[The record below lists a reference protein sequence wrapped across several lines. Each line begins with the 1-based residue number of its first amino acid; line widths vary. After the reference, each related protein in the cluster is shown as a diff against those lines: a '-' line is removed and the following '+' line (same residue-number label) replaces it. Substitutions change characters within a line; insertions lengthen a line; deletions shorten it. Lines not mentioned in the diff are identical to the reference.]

1 MLQLII
7 IDKYP
12 GKEKSGMG
20 YYVNP
25 SAESFAA
32 IVRSGIYVDKS
43 GLIAYMNKVVQ
54 TDRMLVCSSR
64 PRRFGKSFA
73 AKMLAAYYS
82 RGADARAIFQ
92 NLKIAKET
100 SCENLNQYDVIFL
113 DITLFLSIADTPE
126 TVVKEIQKDVI
137 EELKKEFPGTIQ
149 RETESLLKALMQVHT
164 ATGRKFFI
172 IIDEW
177 DALFREAKQNT
188 EIQKEYIQL
197 LRSLFKN
204 NITPQIIAG
213 AYMTGIL
220 PIKKYGTQSALT
232 DFREYTMLEPGPLA
246 PFVGF
251 TEDEVKRLCEIHP
264 LDFEQAKR
272 WYDGYVFEQSGHI
285 YSPNSII
292 EAIQNQNFAN
302 YWTQTETY
310 ESLMTYMDLNFDGLK
325 DSVIDM
331 IGGMRCKVDVG
342 SFQND
347 MTSLKSKDDVLTL
360 FVHLGYLAYDRKTK
374 EVFIPNEEIRE
385 EFIRSVKN
393 GNRREN
399 QEGIIMKNIILAS
412 QSPRRRELLTQ
423 IGLEFEV
430 HPAGGEEII
439 TSTDPVE
446 VVKSLSAQKAG
457 AVKEEMQ
464 AQLPENW
471 LVIGADTIVV
481 YDGKILGKPKDEADA
496 IRMLTMLQGQTH
508 SVYTGVT
515 LLEEGKQTIFAEE
528 TKVTMY
534 PMTEEEIRWYVDTKE
549 PMDKAGAYGI
559 QGLCARF
566 VEKIQ
571 GDYNNVVGLPV
582 GRIYQ
587 ELKKEESI

>member
-1 MLQLII
+1 
-7 IDKYP
+7 
-12 GKEKSGMG
+12 MG

-25 SAESFAA
+25 SEESFAA
-32 IVRSGIYVDKS
+32 IVRSGIYVDKT
-43 GLIAYMNKVVQ
+43 GLIEYMNKVSQ

-82 RGADARAIFQ
+82 RGADSKAVFQ
-92 NLKIAKET
+92 GLKIARET
-100 SCENLNQYDVIFL
+100 KCENLNQYDVIFL
-113 DITLFLSIADTPE
+113 DITLFLSITDTPDL
-126 TVVKEIQKDVI
+126 VVKEIQRDVI
-137 EELKKEFPGTIQ
+137 EELNTEFPGAIQ
-149 RETESLLKALMQVHT
+149 SGTQNLLKALMQVYSVT
-164 ATGRKFFI
+164 KRKFFI

-177 DALFREAKQNT
+177 DALFREAKQDT

-204 NITPQIIAG
+204 NVTPQIIAG

-251 TEDEVKRLCEIHP
+251 TQQEVKDLSRKYQ
-264 LDFEQAKR
+264 LDFEQAQK
-272 WYDGYVFEQSGHI
+272 WYDGYVFEQAGHI

-292 EAIQNQNFAN
+292 EAIQNKNFAN

-360 FVHLGYLAYDRKTK
+360 FVHLGYLAYDRKTR

-385 EFIRSVKN
+385 EFIRSIKN
-393 GNRREN
+393 GSRKELVKAV
-399 QEGIIMKNIILAS
+399 ELSDKLLCATLKKDEATVAEIIEEVHAANTSPRFYNNEQALRSVIVMAYLSCVDDYSRFEELAS
-412 QSPRRRELLTQ
+412 GKGYIDILFLPTVQSSKPALVIELKWN
-423 IGLEFEV
+423 
-430 HPAGGEEII
+430 
-439 TSTDPVE
+439 
-446 VVKSLSAQKAG
+446 KSAEK
-457 AVKEEMQ
+457 AVKQEEEQ
-464 AQLPENW
+464 QYW
-471 LVIGADTIVV
+471 KFADKFK
-481 YDGKILGKPKDEADA
+481 YKGKILLVG
-496 IRMLTMLQGQTH
+496 I
-508 SVYTGVT
+508 SYN
-515 LLEEGKQTIFAEE
+515 
-528 TKVTMY
+528 TKNKKHTCRIK
-534 PMTEEEIRWYVDTKE
+534 EISE
-549 PMDKAGAYGI
+549 
-559 QGLCARF
+559 
-566 VEKIQ
+566 
-571 GDYNNVVGLPV
+571 N
-582 GRIYQ
+582 
-587 ELKKEESI
+587 

>member
-1 MLQLII
+1 
-7 IDKYP
+7 
-12 GKEKSGMG
+12 MG

-32 IVRSGIYVDKS
+32 IVRSGIYVDKT
-43 GLIAYMNKVVQ
+43 GLIRYMNMVAQ

-82 RGADARAIFQ
+82 RGADSKDIFQ
-92 NLKIAKET
+92 NLEIGKET
-100 SCENLNQYDVIFL
+100 TCEYQNQYDVIFL
-113 DITLFLSIADTPE
+113 DITLFISIAGATDL
-126 TVVKEIQKDVI
+126 VVKEIQQDVI
-137 EELKKEFPGTIQ
+137 EELKNEFPGAIQ
-149 RETESLLKALMQVHT
+149 NGTESLLKALMQVYT
-164 ATGRKFFI
+164 VTKRKFFI

-204 NITPQIIAG
+204 NVTPQIIAG

-246 PFVGF
+246 PYVGF
-251 TEDEVKRLCEIHP
+251 TEQEVKKLCEQYA
-264 LDFEQAKR
+264 LDFDQAKR
-272 WYDGYVFEQSGHI
+272 WYDGYLFEQSGHI

-292 EAIQNQNFAN
+292 EAIQNKSFAN

-331 IGGMRCKVDVG
+331 IGGLRCKVDVG

-360 FVHLGYLAYDRKTK
+360 FVHLGYLAYDKKMR

-385 EFIRSVKN
+385 EFIRSIKN
-393 GNRREN
+393 GSRKELVKAVELSDKLLSATINGDEETVAELIEEAHQVNTSPKFYNNEQALRSVVVMAYLSSVDEYTRFE
-399 QEGIIMKNIILAS
+399 ELAS
-412 QSPRRRELLTQ
+412 GKGYIDLLFLPTAQSAK
-423 IGLEFEV
+423 
-430 HPAGGEEII
+430 PA
-439 TSTDPVE
+439 
-446 VVKSLSAQKAG
+446 
-457 AVKEEMQ
+457 
-464 AQLPENW
+464 
-471 LVIGADTIVV
+471 LVIELKWNKSAEKAIQQEKDQEYWKFAKKFG
-481 YDGKILGKPKDEADA
+481 YQGKILLVGINYTVKTKKHTCKIKELTNLGKD
-496 IRMLTMLQGQTH
+496 I
-508 SVYTGVT
+508 V
-515 LLEEGKQTIFAEE
+515 
-528 TKVTMY
+528 
-534 PMTEEEIRWYVDTKE
+534 
-549 PMDKAGAYGI
+549 
-559 QGLCARF
+559 
-566 VEKIQ
+566 
-571 GDYNNVVGLPV
+571 
-582 GRIYQ
+582 
-587 ELKKEESI
+587 

>member
-1 MLQLII
+1 
-7 IDKYP
+7 
-12 GKEKSGMG
+12 MG

-73 AKMLAAYYS
+73 AKMFAAYYS

-251 TEDEVKRLCEIHP
+251 TEEEVKRLCEIHP

-393 GNRREN
+393 GNRRELVKAVELSDKLLN
-399 QEGIIMKNIILAS
+399 ATIRKDETTVAELIEEAHTANTSPKFYNNEQALRSVIIMAYLSSVDDYCRFEELAS
-412 QSPRRRELLTQ
+412 GKGYIDLLFLPTKQSAKPALVIELKWNKSGEKAIRQEEEQQYWKFAETFRYKGPILLVGINYNTKTKKHTCRIKEARKELL
-423 IGLEFEV
+423 
-430 HPAGGEEII
+430 
-439 TSTDPVE
+439 
-446 VVKSLSAQKAG
+446 
-457 AVKEEMQ
+457 
-464 AQLPENW
+464 
-471 LVIGADTIVV
+471 
-481 YDGKILGKPKDEADA
+481 
-496 IRMLTMLQGQTH
+496 
-508 SVYTGVT
+508 
-515 LLEEGKQTIFAEE
+515 
-528 TKVTMY
+528 
-534 PMTEEEIRWYVDTKE
+534 
-549 PMDKAGAYGI
+549 
-559 QGLCARF
+559 
-566 VEKIQ
+566 
-571 GDYNNVVGLPV
+571 
-582 GRIYQ
+582 
-587 ELKKEESI
+587 